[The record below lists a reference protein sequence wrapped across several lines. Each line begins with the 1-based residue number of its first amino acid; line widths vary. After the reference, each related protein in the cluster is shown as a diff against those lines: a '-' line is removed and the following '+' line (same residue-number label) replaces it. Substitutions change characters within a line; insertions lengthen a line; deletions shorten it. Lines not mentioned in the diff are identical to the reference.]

1 MQNNR
6 YLNEY
11 LMESDEEAYR
21 LDLKTVDSV
30 VEKQALW
37 AGIKPG
43 MRVADIGCGSGK
55 TTAILHKLVQ
65 PGGVVVGVDAS
76 EKRIA
81 YAKKNYS
88 NEGIEFKRK
97 NILESLE
104 DLGTFDFVWIRF
116 LLEYYRVN
124 SFDIVKNI
132 SNIVKP
138 GGILCLIDLDYNCLS
153 HYGLSPKLEGALFV
167 AMKVLEEKANFD
179 PYMGRKLYSFLYD
192 IGYQDIDISVAAHH
206 LIFGELKETDA
217 FNWMKK
223 IEVVARK
230 VDFQFEEYERRNDE
244 FLKEFK
250 RFFTDPRRFTYTP
263 VISCKGNKPV
273 I

>member
-1 MQNNR
+1 MQEM
-6 YLNEY
+6 EY
-11 LMESDEEAYR
+11 LMESEEEDLR
-21 LDLKTVDSV
+21 LDIKTDTNV
-30 VEKQALW
+30 VERQALW

-43 MRVADIGCGSGK
+43 MCVADIGCGSGK

-65 PGGVVVGVDAS
+65 PGGVVVGVDS
-76 EKRIA
+76 SKKRIK
-81 YAKKNYS
+81 YAEEHYGAK
-88 NEGIEFKRK
+88 GIEFKCK

-138 GGILCLIDLDYNCLS
+138 GGILCLIDLDHNCLS
-153 HYGLSPKLEGALFV
+153 HFGLSQKLERTIFAL
-167 AMKVLEEKANFD
+167 MRRLEETANFD
-179 PYMGRKLYSFLYD
+179 PYVGRKLYSFLYD
-192 IGYQDIDISVAAHH
+192 LGYKDIKADVSAHH
-206 LIFGELKETDA
+206 LIFGGLKDTDA
-217 FNWMKK
+217 FNWFKK
-223 IEVVARK
+223 VEVVSRK
-230 VDFQFEEYERRNDE
+230 INYQFEEYEGRYEE
-244 FLKEFK
+244 FLEEFNK
-250 RFFTDPRRFTYTP
+250 FFTDPRRFTYTP